1 VSECVIL
8 AGGVAS
14 RLGARAGELPKT
26 LVPVAGRPFADHQLM
41 WLAEQGVKKVVYCIA
56 YRGDQVREYVGD
68 GSKWGLSVAYVD
80 EGTDLRGT
88 GGALRLAYDEGGLGG
103 RFAVL
108 YGDAYL
114 RLDLPNVF
122 HAFEASA
129 QPALMTVLRN
139 EGRWD
144 KSNADFDGK
153 LVMRYSKSQDDFEW
167 IDYGLLVLERDVIAE
182 IPADQPSDL
191 ADLLSRLSDEGR
203 LAGFEAKARFYEIG
217 SPSGLA
223 ELEAFLTTSGGPCS
237 TPCRTTWQTG

>member
-88 GGALRLAYDEGGLGG
+88 GGALRLAYDEGALGG

-108 YGDAYL
+108 YGDAYP
-114 RLDLPNVF
+114 RLDLPNVL

-223 ELEAFLTTSGGPCS
+223 ELEAFLTT
-237 TPCRTTWQTG
+237 